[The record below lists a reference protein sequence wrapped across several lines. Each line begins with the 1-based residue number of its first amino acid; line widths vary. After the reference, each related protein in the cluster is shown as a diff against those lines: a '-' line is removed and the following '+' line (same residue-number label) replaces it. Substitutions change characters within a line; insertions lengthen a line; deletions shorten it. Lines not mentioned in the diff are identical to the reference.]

1 MPGRSDQGKD
11 LDDLDDLDRLLNDP
25 DLLGDDEEIE
35 LLGAGAVARASP
47 EMVRAFIEASP
58 TLGES
63 LRDARAA
70 CRTARDALRRAR
82 DEVDRFGAI
91 EDAATLDLLAWL
103 ACMDELVKFADGVG
117 ELLGE

>member
-1 MPGRSDQGKD
+1 MPRRHDPSE
-11 LDDLDDLDRLLNDP
+11 DLDDLDRLLNDP

-35 LLGAGAVARASP
+35 LVRTDPDAAASP
-47 EMVRAFIEASP
+47 ERVRAVVEASL
-58 TLGES
+58 TLTES
-63 LRDARAA
+63 VRDARLA
-70 CRTARDALRRAR
+70 CQTARDALRRAR
-82 DEVDRFGAI
+82 DEVDRFGSV